1 MQAAP
6 ELTKILTKEIG
17 IKLLGFCFVLKV
29 IAETIPRKKHSI
41 EDYKWFNYF
50 CP

>member
-6 ELTKILTKEIG
+6 GHLVSAKEIG
-17 IKLLGFCFVLKV
+17 IKLLGFFFVLKV
-29 IAETIPRKKHSI
+29 IAETILRKKHSI
-41 EDYKWFNYF
+41 EVYKWFNYF